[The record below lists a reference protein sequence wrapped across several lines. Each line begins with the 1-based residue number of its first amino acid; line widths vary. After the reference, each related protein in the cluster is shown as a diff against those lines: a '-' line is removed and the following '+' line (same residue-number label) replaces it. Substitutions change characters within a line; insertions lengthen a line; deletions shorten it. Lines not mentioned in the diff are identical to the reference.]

1 MLMICETKIDD
12 DFANGQLQKKGF
24 NALLWLDRD
33 KNGGDIMIFIREDI
47 PIKLVLMDKPN
58 ENLCIE
64 INLGRANWLIRY
76 FYNPHRKRLLL
87 I

>member
-33 KNGGDIMIFIREDI
+33 KNGGDNDI
-47 PIKLVLMDKPN
+47 
-58 ENLCIE
+58 
-64 INLGRANWLIRY
+64 Y
-76 FYNPHRKRLLL
+76 
-87 I
+87 